1 MLFLLPEV
9 DLINPCDCCEEKC
22 KPIIIRVADKA
33 LHFVFPGTPARLGR
47 GLPAVC
53 LEGLPAV
60 CLEGLPAS
68 GVVYPPQA
76 WFTRL
81 RRGLLI

>member
-53 LEGLPAV
+53 LEGLPA
-60 CLEGLPAS
+60 S
-68 GVVYPPQA
+68 GVVYPPRA
-76 WFTRL
+76 WFTRF